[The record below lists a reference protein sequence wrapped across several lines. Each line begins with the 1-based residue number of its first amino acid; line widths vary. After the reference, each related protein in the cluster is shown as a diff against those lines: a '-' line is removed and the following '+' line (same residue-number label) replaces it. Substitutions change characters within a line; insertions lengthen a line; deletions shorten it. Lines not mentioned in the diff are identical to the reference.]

1 MMTMR
6 FKNKIVLITGAS
18 GGIGAELAKEFADE
32 GAKVAVVGRD
42 PERTEAAARDAN
54 AFYMSTDDITDSKA
68 CSQLVREVAEKAG
81 GLDILVNNAG
91 AIVRADVTETTD
103 EQWRRLMAINVDAPF
118 FLSREAIKIM
128 RRQGRG
134 GAIILVSSINGF
146 VGRKTLTAYSTSK
159 GALIQMT
166 QSMALDCAQE
176 NIRVNV
182 VCPGATDTPMPF
194 SEHATPVSREEMD
207 QRWKTM
213 IPLQRMADP
222 REIAQSILFLASDD
236 ASYITGA
243 SLLVDGGF
251 TCQ

>member
-1 MMTMR
+1 MR
-6 FKNKIVLITGAS
+6 FKDKAVLITGAS
-18 GGIGAELAKEFADE
+18 GGIGAELAREFADE

-42 PERTEAAARDAN
+42 PERTEAAAQGAN

-68 CSQLVREVAEKAG
+68 CSRLVQEVAEKAG
-81 GLDILVNNAG
+81 GLDILINNAG
-91 AIVRADVTETTD
+91 AIVRADVAETTD
-103 EQWRRLMAINVDAPF
+103 EQWRRTISINVDAPF

-128 RRQGRG
+128 RRQGKG
-134 GAIILVSSINGF
+134 GAIILVSSINGV

-159 GALIQMT
+159 GALIQMA
-166 QSMALDCAQE
+166 QSMALDCAHD

-182 VCPGATDTPMPF
+182 ICPGATDTPMPF
-194 SEHATPVSREEMD
+194 SEHAVPVTREQMD
-207 QRWKTM
+207 QRWKTI
-213 IPLQRMADP
+213 IPLQRMAEP
-222 REIAQSILFLASDD
+222 REIARTILFLASED